1 MEFIVD
7 KLALLI
13 TSLIATL
20 GYGGVVLAMA
30 IESANIPL
38 PSEIIMPFAGFLVY
52 QGRFN
57 LLIVSLAGSLG
68 CLIGSLFSWWLGKR
82 YGEEVI
88 RYLIRRYG
96 KYLLIFE
103 YELDDAIS
111 LFHKYGHPIVFFSR
125 LLPIIRTFISLPAGI
140 AEMDILKFSFYTF
153 VGSFLWSLFLAW
165 VGYRLGANWRS
176 IGVWF
181 HRFDFLILLLL
192 VAGTVFYVYHKLDR
206 YHKYQ
211 QRKNG

>member
-1 MEFIVD
+1 MGLIID

-20 GYGGVVLAMA
+20 GYGGVALAMA

-103 YELDDAIS
+103 YELDEAID

-140 AEMDILKFSFYTF
+140 AEMNIFKFSFYTF
-153 VGSFLWSLFLAW
+153 IGSFLWSLFLAW

-181 HRFDFLILLLL
+181 HRFDFLILFLLIGGL
-192 VAGTVFYVYHKLDR
+192 IFYIRHKLKR
-206 YHKYQ
+206 YHQYQ
-211 QRKNG
+211 QTRND